1 VIKQILIVNESR
13 LIREALGQILLDC
26 NIAKSSIAYIEN
38 LDDAVEFIEI
48 FPCDLLICSHQL
60 EGRPF
65 SDFITLLNP
74 NGKFPTLV
82 LNSDD
87 MAAINHTGS
96 THAIAPPFNKQRI
109 VSALFSLTDSKLFV
123 LNSTEKQRE
132 QVKVAE
138 QESPPTLANTFEKPT
153 ILVVDDE
160 SSNIDVAAGNLR
172 SAYRVIAAKSGEQ
185 ALKIVSN
192 PKFTIDLILLDIMMP
207 DMDGYQ
213 VCKAIKEQTNNADIP
228 IIFLS
233 AKSEVDD
240 IKHGFE
246 LGAVDYITKP
256 LLGDILRARVATHIR
271 LRKNTIALAN
281 KVCALIENAKLR
293 EDIEKIT
300 QHDLKGPLNNI
311 LFETYN
317 LENRPAAESINRAVN
332 NVVNMI
338 NNSLNL
344 YKIEQGNYH
353 LMPESTNI
361 SVIVHDAIN
370 SVSLSS
376 DEKKITFLI
385 QGLNIEHKANAEPL
399 LCLSIFNNL
408 IKNAVEAS
416 PFNETIEIS
425 LTTTDGY
432 VVFETTNQGVV
443 PIALRANLFEKY
455 TSSDHNKGTGL
466 GTYSAKLMT
475 EVQQGSIS
483 FDIINE
489 QKTRF
494 YVKLPVA

>member
-1 VIKQILIVNESR
+1 
-13 LIREALGQILLDC
+13 
-26 NIAKSSIAYIEN
+26 
-38 LDDAVEFIEI
+38 
-48 FPCDLLICSHQL
+48 
-60 EGRPF
+60 
-65 SDFITLLNP
+65 
-74 NGKFPTLV
+74 
-82 LNSDD
+82 
-87 MAAINHTGS
+87 
-96 THAIAPPFNKQRI
+96 
-109 VSALFSLTDSKLFV
+109 
-123 LNSTEKQRE
+123 
-132 QVKVAE
+132 
-138 QESPPTLANTFEKPT
+138 
-153 ILVVDDE
+153 
-160 SSNIDVAAGNLR
+160 
-172 SAYRVIAAKSGEQ
+172 
-185 ALKIVSN
+185 
-192 PKFTIDLILLDIMMP
+192 
-207 DMDGYQ
+207 
-213 VCKAIKEQTNNADIP
+213 
-228 IIFLS
+228 
-233 AKSEVDD
+233 
-240 IKHGFE
+240 
-246 LGAVDYITKP
+246 
-256 LLGDILRARVATHIR
+256 
-271 LRKNTIALAN
+271 
-281 KVCALIENAKLR
+281 
-293 EDIEKIT
+293 
-300 QHDLKGPLNNI
+300 
-311 LFETYN
+311 
-317 LENRPAAESINRAVN
+317 
-332 NVVNMI
+332 
-338 NNSLNL
+338 
-344 YKIEQGNYH
+344 
-353 LMPESTNI
+353 MPESTNI